1 MKLILGLLKIIA
13 LLAVVLAVAAS
24 ALVGYDRYLR
34 NKYPIRYVCPNSAED
49 ELGL

>member
-1 MKLILGLLKIIA
+1 M
-13 LLAVVLAVAAS
+13 
-24 ALVGYDRYLR
+24 VGYDRYLR